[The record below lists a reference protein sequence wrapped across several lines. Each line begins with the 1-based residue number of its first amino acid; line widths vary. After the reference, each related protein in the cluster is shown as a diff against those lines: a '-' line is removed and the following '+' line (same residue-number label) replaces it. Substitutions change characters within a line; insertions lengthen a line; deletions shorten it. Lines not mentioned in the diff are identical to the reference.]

1 MLHPST
7 YLNKILVSSTQ
18 GTMQIWN
25 IRTNKM
31 VYQFGYLGSAVTC
44 LAQSP
49 VVDVIAIGLLNGTVV
64 LHNIKVDEKIDSVR
78 QDDRVTAITFR
89 TGNKKKKKQ
98 FLQKKELTFIKMR
111 NKSWR
116 LVICMVMLHYGIFLL
131 VD

>member
-7 YLNKILVSSTQ
+7 YLNKILVASAQ

-31 VYQFGYLGSAVTC
+31 IYQFAFMGSPITC

-49 VVDVIAIGLLNGTVV
+49 VVDVVAIGLLDGTV
-64 LHNIKVDEKIDSVR
+64 LLYNIKADEKIESVR

-89 TGNKKKKKQ
+89 TGTHNV
-98 FLQKKELTFIKMR
+98 L
-111 NKSWR
+111 
-116 LVICMVMLHYGIFLL
+116 
-131 VD
+131 